1 MTNSK
6 EIRRC
11 DDNVTVDPRDAS
23 TEETVKEATWKDDK
37 LDRQADSRFLTRYIT
52 AKFDQDPN
60 ARSFVLNLNAEWGL
74 GKTYFLDN
82 WARDLL
88 REGYP
93 VVYFNGWEN
102 DFAESPLQAFIAE
115 MDEQLSSCLAKA
127 PKAVERVKA
136 LVKKAD
142 KLTAPSGK
150 SHSAMKR
157 DRAAFKKDLS
167 ALVSYIDQTLKSWK
181 LPLLIF
187 VDELDRCRPDYAIQL
202 LEIINHIFTV
212 NGIYFV
218 VATDSSQ
225 LASSVQAV
233 YGPNF
238 DANRFLKRFF
248 DQEYTLTEPEGYRF
262 SEYLFDKYKL
272 QKTRLF
278 FNPLS
283 RKYLVTENIDVDLF
297 AIASKYFRLSLRD
310 QEQVCAMLKATG
322 LTWDSKKRIHLVY
335 LLFLLMLRQ
344 RSSTLFSEYA
354 NAKTV
359 SDKAALFKD
368 PRYRKLI
375 DESVII
381 RTNKTT
387 DSSFFTP
394 EEKDSFENL
403 LIQYADYSD
412 KTLPRILESHPS
424 DLEAYALIREELLLD
439 MPSRYNPETPP
450 RHELGRYI
458 DIVRKVSHLSRQ

>member
-1 MTNSK
+1 VATPTWQ
-6 EIRRC
+6 
-11 DDNVTVDPRDAS
+11 DDR
-23 TEETVKEATWKDDK
+23 
-37 LDRQADSRFLTRYIT
+37 LDRQADSRFLTRYLT

-74 GKTYFLDN
+74 GKTYFLKN
-82 WARDLL
+82 WARDLVDD
-88 REGYP
+88 GFP
-93 VVYFNGWEN
+93 VVYFNAWEN
-102 DFAESPLQAFIAE
+102 DFTESPLQAFISE
-115 MDEQLSSCLAKA
+115 IDEQLSACLVKA
-127 PKAVERVKA
+127 PKAVERVKTLA
-136 LVKKAD
+136 KRAG
-142 KLTAPSGK
+142 KLDRPPNTA
-150 SHSAMKR
+150 HAAMKR
-157 DRAAFKKDLS
+157 DRQAFKDEVS
-167 ALVSYIDQTLKSWK
+167 ALVRHIDNALRSWK

-187 VDELDRCRPDYAIQL
+187 IDELDRCRPGYAIKL
-202 LEIINHIFTV
+202 LEIVNHIFIV
-212 NGIYFV
+212 DGIYFV
-218 VATDSSQ
+218 IATDSEQ

-262 SEYLFDKYKL
+262 SEYLFDKYNL
-272 QKTRLF
+272 NEASVF

-283 RKYLVTENIDVDLF
+283 RKYRVTQNVDADLF

-322 LTWDSKKRIHLVY
+322 LTWEGGKRIHLVY

-344 RSSTLFSEYA
+344 RSSALFGEYA
-354 NAKTV
+354 GAKTP
-359 SDKAALFKD
+359 SERTAFFKD
-368 PRYRKLI
+368 ERYRSLV
-375 DESVII
+375 DDSVII
-381 RTNKTT
+381 RTNKAT

-394 EEKDSFENL
+394 EEKDLFENIL
-403 LIQYADYSD
+403 VLYADYSE
-412 KTLPRILESHPS
+412 KNLPRIKESHAS